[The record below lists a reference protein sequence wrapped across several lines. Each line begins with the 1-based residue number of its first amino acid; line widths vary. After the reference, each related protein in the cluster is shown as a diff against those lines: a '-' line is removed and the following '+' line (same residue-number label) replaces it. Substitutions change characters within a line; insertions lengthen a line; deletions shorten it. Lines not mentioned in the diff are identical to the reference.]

1 MLDSYEIVGMCGVVI
16 VLVAYVPLNIGVL
29 NQYSLRYQWMNILG
43 ALMILFSLIEHWNI
57 ATFFIEVAWI
67 VISLIG
73 VIKIWKKRLS
83 A

>member
-16 VLVAYVPLNIGVL
+16 VLVAYVLLNIGVL

-57 ATFFIEVAWI
+57 ATFFY
-67 VISLIG
+67 
-73 VIKIWKKRLS
+73 
-83 A
+83 

>member
-16 VLVAYVPLNIGVL
+16 VLVAYVLLNIGVL